1 MWRAA
6 NDHRRLITS
15 MSAVIKSIVADKSSD
30 MVALT
35 RVKKWDE
42 NAAAR
47 VAVLKSNVTYVV
59 AGDQSTFI
67 HFIGGTSL
75 EVSES
80 LGDVMEALG

>member
-1 MWRAA
+1 MT
-6 NDHRRLITS
+6 LIGIKATS
-15 MSAVIKSIVADKSSD
+15 A

-59 AGDQSTFI
+59 AGDQQSTFI
-67 HFIGGTSL
+67 HFIGGGSL

-80 LGDVMEALG
+80 LGDVMEAMG